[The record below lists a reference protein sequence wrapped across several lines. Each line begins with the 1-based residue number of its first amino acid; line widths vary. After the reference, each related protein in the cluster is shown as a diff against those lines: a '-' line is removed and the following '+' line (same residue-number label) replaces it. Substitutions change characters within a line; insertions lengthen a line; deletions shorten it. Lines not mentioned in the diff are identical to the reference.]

1 MAFFFIRMQVILAS
15 NSPRR
20 KELFSKIC
28 PSFITAPAN
37 VNEDV
42 EEGVSPLQTVKILA
56 RRKAEH
62 AFQTA
67 LNAGMGGGKPL
78 IVLGSDTV
86 VAYNGAILG
95 KPRDEEEA
103 AAMLTVLSGNTHTVY
118 TGVCFVTQTGVWC
131 EADASEV
138 QFHALTDKQI
148 ADYIAT
154 GSPMDK
160 AGAYG
165 IQDGGLV
172 KGYTGSYTNIVG
184 LPLELTEK
192 MYKEVIKNVENR
204 H

>member
-95 KPRDEEEA
+95 KPKDEEEA
-103 AAMLTVLSGNTHTVY
+103 AAMLTVLFGQYAHRLY
-118 TGVCFVTQTGVWC
+118 GGMLC
-131 EADASEV
+131 
-138 QFHALTDKQI
+138 HANGRLVRGGRI
-148 ADYIAT
+148 R
-154 GSPMDK
+154 
-160 AGAYG
+160 GA
-165 IQDGGLV
+165 ISCPDG
-172 KGYTGSYTNIVG
+172 
-184 LPLELTEK
+184 
-192 MYKEVIKNVENR
+192 
-204 H
+204 

>member
-20 KELFSKIC
+20 KELFFKIC

-95 KPRDEEEA
+95 KPKDEEEA
-103 AAMLTVLSGNTHTVY
+103 AAMLSCFRAIRTPSIRGYALSRKRAFGARRTHPR
-118 TGVCFVTQTGVWC
+118 CNFM
-131 EADASEV
+131 
-138 QFHALTDKQI
+138 
-148 ADYIAT
+148 
-154 GSPMDK
+154 P
-160 AGAYG
+160 
-165 IQDGGLV
+165 
-172 KGYTGSYTNIVG
+172 
-184 LPLELTEK
+184 
-192 MYKEVIKNVENR
+192 
-204 H
+204 